1 MAKKNINSSF
11 IGRVLDNYRI
21 LESLGQG
28 GMGMVFKALNVK
40 LDKIVAIKILAPG
53 LSMNDNFIKRFQTEA
68 RALAKLENRNI
79 VNIYD
84 LRSDNFQW
92 FIVMEFVDGK
102 TLGDL
107 ISGRGA
113 FSWDEALKIFKQ
125 MLNAIGHAH
134 SAGIIHRDI
143 KPNNVLITEN
153 GIVKITDFGLAKDQQ
168 YTGNTVTFA
177 SGGTLFY
184 MSPEQVRGLQFTDL
198 RSDIYAL
205 GITLYEMLAGKTPFK
220 ESHTDFDIR
229 ETIVRKEFPPPVS
242 YNPKIPSGLNDI
254 VMKAISKDPD
264 TRYQSVKDLSDA
276 IDYFESNY
284 TSRITYNTQNSEKNR
299 VSDKK
304 AASQSALDYRGSL
317 ETDILSE
324 AINYGKSKHSAGK
337 FAATGL
343 IILLLFVIAFLLFP
357 DNIPWFKSDPDKAM
371 VAIDSSPRQA
381 SVIVDEIPIGVTPLN
396 EFKSESGMLKLRL
409 KKSGFFDID
418 TTVVIEKDHNN
429 AFIFNL
435 TPAADVSLNIL
446 PVDSEIQ
453 LDGKM
458 ISAEMISE
466 LRLTVGDHSIEVS
479 HPGYESEIFQFY
491 ADAGKNAPL
500 NFRLRKKINNISEI
514 SEKYGILSVKSNP
527 EGAEILLNNRFVG
540 KTPFTGN
547 KYPEGEYDLL
557 LRRNGY
563 VDYSQKVVVRP
574 NQSFDVMAALIKKAG
589 SLTISSEPSDAMV
602 SLDGKELKGK
612 LTPFTLE
619 SVAPGKHDISIKKEG
634 YSGSSGSITVSED
647 QESEFFGELK
657 RLMGDLEVHV
667 KPWGTIYIDGKLM
680 KKDTDLKYMVQLPA
694 IKHMV
699 RVVHPSLGVC
709 EKEIHVEHDETVK
722 FSVDFNKIVNV
733 SVSAFDSDGKP
744 VWGEIIVDGQNTGEM
759 TPKEIKLR
767 VGMHTI
773 AVKKDGYVLIGGE
786 KQILVDEEGRIFQKF
801 ILKRNG

>member
-113 FSWDEALKIFKQ
+113 FTWDEALRIFKQ

-168 YTGNTVTFA
+168 YAGNTQTFA

-229 ETIVRKEFPPPVS
+229 ETIVRKEFPPPVT

-254 VMKAISKDPD
+254 VMKAIAKDPD
-264 TRYQSVKDLSDA
+264 TRYQSAKELADA
-276 IDYFESNY
+276 IEYFESNF
-284 TSRITYNTQNSEKNR
+284 TSRITYDTQNNEKSR
-299 VSDKK
+299 VRDKSAESPGGLNYQGAGESD
-304 AASQSALDYRGSL
+304 L
-317 ETDILSE
+317 LSD
-324 AINYGKSKHSAGK
+324 AINYGKNKHSAGK
-337 FAATGL
+337 FAATAL
-343 IILLLFVIAFLLFP
+343 IILLLSVIAFLLFP
-357 DNIPWFKSDPDKAM
+357 DDIPWFRSDADTIM
-371 VAIDSSPRQA
+371 VAIDSSPQQS
-381 SVIVDEIPIGVTPLN
+381 SVFVDGTPIGITPLN
-396 EFKSESGMLKLRL
+396 DFKSGSGKLSLRL
-409 KKSGFFDID
+409 HKNGYFDLD
-418 TTVVIEKDHNN
+418 TTITIENN
-429 AFIFNL
+429 RNSSFLFNL
-435 TPAADVSLNIL
+435 SPAADVSLNIL
-446 PVDSEIQ
+446 PADSEIR

-458 ISAEMISE
+458 VSGEKISE
-466 LRLTVGDHSIEVS
+466 LRLTVGEHSLEIS
-479 HPGYESEIFQFY
+479 HPGYESEVFQFY
-491 ADAGKNAPL
+491 ADVGQNAPL
-500 NFRLRKKINNISEI
+500 SFRLNTKSNSVTEIPKKF
-514 SEKYGILSVKSNP
+514 GVLTVTSNP
-527 EGAEILLNNRFVG
+527 EGAEILINNRLLG
-540 KTPFTGN
+540 KTPYKGDQ
-547 KYPEGEYDLL
+547 YPEGEYEVL
-557 LRRNGY
+557 LRRDGY
-563 VDYSQKVVVRP
+563 IDYSQKVMVRS
-574 NQSFDVMAALIKKAG
+574 NRSSGFTAALIKKSG
-589 SLTISSEPSDAMV
+589 SLAINSNPSEAIV
-602 SLDGKELKGK
+602 SLDGKELKERV
-612 LTPFTLE
+612 TPFTLE
-619 SVAPGKHDISIKKEG
+619 SVPPGKHRISIKKPG
-634 YSGSSGSITVSED
+634 YSEFSGSITVIEN
-647 QESEFFGELK
+647 QESNFFGELK
-657 RLMGDLEVHV
+657 QLTGDLEVHV

-680 KKDTDLKYMVQLPA
+680 KKETDIKYMVQLPA
-694 IKHMV
+694 VKHVV
-699 RVVHPSLGVC
+699 RVIHPSLGVC
-709 EKEIHVEHDETVK
+709 EKEINIKDKETVK
-722 FSVDFNKIVNV
+722 FSVDFNKIVGV

-744 VWGEIIVDGQNTGEM
+744 VWGEIIVDGENTGEM

-767 VGMHTI
+767 VGLHRI
-773 AVKKDGYVLIGGE
+773 SVKKEGYVLIGGE
-786 KQILVDEEGRIFQKF
+786 KQILVDEESRNLQKF